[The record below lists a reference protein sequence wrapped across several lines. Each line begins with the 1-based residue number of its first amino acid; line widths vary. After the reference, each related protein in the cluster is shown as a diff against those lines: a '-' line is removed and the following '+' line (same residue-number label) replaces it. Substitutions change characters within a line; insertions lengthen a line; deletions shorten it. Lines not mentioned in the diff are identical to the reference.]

1 MALIKR
7 IRHLL
12 SRLFN
17 LLRRESAFEEEHPE
31 TKEERKRVE
40 ILACEVLAATRAVPT
55 HPCAEV
61 RSKKWPSEERFPY
74 DGGAIGLLNAGKD
87 CEWPQRILSPR
98 QIDELNH
105 SSKLLPNGTF
115 LTQQLNAPCGDL
127 GGFWDERKEWQ
138 VLGIAVCKKLRV
150 CQRIC
155 EQASF
160 AAEKENAVRTV
171 AACILS
177 TGVTKAKRDGFE
189 GLTFRP
195 LVYERELAPD
205 ATPEARKEWRDIA
218 SKLRR
223 RLFLSARHGNGN
235 AKRKPAQQVESVIQ
249 PERPTESSRI
259 LLRSSDMMPPGIAHM
274 RTLYKQASH
283 ELTERLYEAAK
294 PHCRIS
300 AYMFVVQREYT
311 SDYPYDDGSI
321 GKPIRETLYLCKDVE
336 SYKNLATMVAE
347 RAPEKITR
355 EMLSLLRKE
364 IAGRRIVDAWHNEL
378 LDGSPWK
385 SGLSVH
391 KKFTEGLE
399 TMFRILQKAVI
410 ARSEGT
416 KGKGAKD
423 ASLALPDL
431 TQPNL
436 SGFTAFDLDWRAS
449 VKQLEWHAGVM
460 RKKRNVLRETR
471 SLEAL
476 CELPCWA
483 VCYV

>member
-1 MALIKR
+1 
-7 IRHLL
+7 
-12 SRLFN
+12 
-17 LLRRESAFEEEHPE
+17 
-31 TKEERKRVE
+31 
-40 ILACEVLAATRAVPT
+40 
-55 HPCAEV
+55 
-61 RSKKWPSEERFPY
+61 
-74 DGGAIGLLNAGKD
+74 
-87 CEWPQRILSPR
+87 
-98 QIDELNH
+98 
-105 SSKLLPNGTF
+105 
-115 LTQQLNAPCGDL
+115 
-127 GGFWDERKEWQ
+127 
-138 VLGIAVCKKLRV
+138 
-150 CQRIC
+150 
-155 EQASF
+155 
-160 AAEKENAVRTV
+160 
-171 AACILS
+171 
-177 TGVTKAKRDGFE
+177 
-189 GLTFRP
+189 
-195 LVYERELAPD
+195 
-205 ATPEARKEWRDIA
+205 
-218 SKLRR
+218 
-223 RLFLSARHGNGN
+223 
-235 AKRKPAQQVESVIQ
+235 
-249 PERPTESSRI
+249 
-259 LLRSSDMMPPGIAHM
+259 MMPPGIAHM